1 TPELATIQLMRFRR
15 ATLGSTLAEVG
26 SELVGG
32 LLGGDEGGADAPR
45 ELPRGMAIVARRADG
60 TQLWEVRVHPAA
72 EDFEA
77 FAAGV
82 AIETAKRIG
91 CAVELWAENQPLE
104 RFVSSAPG
112 GSEGPYREAP
122 AAPFEGL
129 DV

>member
-1 TPELATIQLMRFRR
+1 VARGLVDHDGAVRDGHEAREELAALCALATPELATIQLMRFRR

-77 FAAGV
+77 F
-82 AIETAKRIG
+82 
-91 CAVELWAENQPLE
+91 
-104 RFVSSAPG
+104 
-112 GSEGPYREAP
+112 
-122 AAPFEGL
+122 
-129 DV
+129 